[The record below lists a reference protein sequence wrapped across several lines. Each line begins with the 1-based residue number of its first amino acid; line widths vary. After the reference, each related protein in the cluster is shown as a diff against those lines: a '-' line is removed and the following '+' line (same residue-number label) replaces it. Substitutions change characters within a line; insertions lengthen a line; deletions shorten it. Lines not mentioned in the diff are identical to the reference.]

1 MTDSTRAL
9 RPAAE
14 HDGRDTHLRPSQ
26 TWQPERLTRTEQ
38 HDEPFPITRICA
50 CGHTVQAITFA
61 DTQPEWDKHRAR
73 CKQAKASTRK
83 PKQHAKAGF
92 ILDTDL
98 ETNIARTRAAGGHT
112 WQDDT

>member
-1 MTDSTRAL
+1 MTDSTRML

-14 HDGRDTHLRPSQ
+14 HDGRDTPLRASQ
-26 TWQPERLTRTEQ
+26 TWQPERLTRTNSPD
-38 HDEPFPITRICA
+38 DEPFPITRICA

-61 DTQPEWDKHRAR
+61 DTQPEWDKHRAG
-73 CKQAKASTRK
+73 CKQAKASTRTQK
-83 PKQHAKAGF
+83 RPSRAGF

-112 WQDDT
+112 WQDE